1 MNLIYQKENYVLRSP
16 TRNTFQY
23 GSPLSTSTAHPIENQ
38 KKNKKI
44 KRKRNK
50 TRTGIKSLIKDL
62 MIQWNALTVGFSFQ
76 AHRNDRTIHVSPS
89 NGSETEDTT

>member
-1 MNLIYQKENYVLRSP
+1 
-16 TRNTFQY
+16 
-23 GSPLSTSTAHPIENQ
+23 
-38 KKNKKI
+38 
-44 KRKRNK
+44 
-50 TRTGIKSLIKDL
+50 